1 MKVSKTNVNMFWI
14 IGLAVLLI
22 VMVVAVLFIVVMP
35 KFKIV
40 QNMVDKLNLVS
51 REILTG
57 LPVIRAFHTEKH
69 EEERFDKANK
79 DLTKLNLFVN
89 RAMTF
94 MMPTM
99 MLVMNGITVLIV
111 WVGGHSINDGAMQ
124 VRRYDGIYPVCNA
137 DYYVIP
143 YDLYDFGY
151 ASKSSSFSRACG

>member
-1 MKVSKTNVNMFWI
+1 
-14 IGLAVLLI
+14 
-22 VMVVAVLFIVVMP
+22 
-35 KFKIV
+35 
-40 QNMVDKLNLVS
+40 MVDKLNLVS

-111 WVGGHSINDGAMQ
+111 WVGGHSINDAVENLSNSALENPMTLRKVSRLSPRPTLAPTLDAIRQARILASMPSAAYCYGCGSAFH
-124 VRRYDGIYPVCNA
+124 CS
-137 DYYVIP
+137 
-143 YDLYDFGY
+143 Y
-151 ASKSSSFSRACG
+151 AEIQNRTEHGR